1 MENKREDILD
11 SGCLK
16 FPDSFVV
23 VDDVNELA
31 ELLEVVDVLNAVAVV
46 AVVVVVVPVVLLFTA
61 NVVVVVVAVI
71 DFVGLPGDINR
82 RFTVGSCSIG
92 SLIIPF
98 ADCDDVCCLGEPPT
112 SIEALIVRING

>member
-16 FPDSFVV
+16 LPDSFVV

-46 AVVVVVVPVVLLFTA
+46 VVAVPVVLLFTA
-61 NVVVVVVAVI
+61 NVVVVVAVI